1 MNVLVAGD
9 ARVDAGKTTF
19 STGLIAHLDATGF
32 KPRAGN
38 DYWYD
43 HTDYRRAI
51 EAGRLYGKDAKRLA
65 AASAGNITPEEI
77 NPVHRLWRPAPGA
90 GSGLLGRNDRE
101 FLLDRVG
108 DRFVVNG
115 TADLPDSAREHL
127 PLEKAVVVETL
138 DECNAVM
145 GELHLPTI
153 QNVTDAIDAADRA
166 VVESYGD
173 VAVPIN
179 SIQFDA
185 VAVVEPRRAS
195 IYDGDRFLTA
205 HEVSGSSAREGRIE
219 TVVEDVAELLEP
231 ITTVGLPAL
240 ADEARADP
248 GVVADAYADAYRAV
262 LEAVER

>member
-19 STGLIAHLDATGF
+19 STGLVARLGATGF

-43 HTDYRRAI
+43 HTDYRRAV
-51 EAGRLYGKDAKRLA
+51 EGGRLYGKDAKRLA
-65 AASAGNITPEEI
+65 SASPGEFAPEEI

-90 GSGLLGRNDRE
+90 GSGLLGQNDRE

-115 TADLPDSAREHL
+115 TVDLPASAREYL
-127 PLEKAVVVETL
+127 PLADAVVVETL

-145 GELHLPTI
+145 GTLHLPAI
-153 QNVTDAIDAADRA
+153 QNLIDAIEATERA

-179 SIQFDA
+179 SIRFDA
-185 VAVVEPRRAS
+185 VAVVEPRRAR

-205 HEVSGSSAREGRIE
+205 HEIAGSSAREGRIE
-219 TVVEDVAELLEP
+219 TVVEDVIELLEP
-231 ITTVGLPAL
+231 VTSVELPAL
-240 ADEARADP
+240 TAEARADP
-248 GVVADAYADAYRAV
+248 RTVADTYAGAYRAV
-262 LEAVER
+262 VEAADR